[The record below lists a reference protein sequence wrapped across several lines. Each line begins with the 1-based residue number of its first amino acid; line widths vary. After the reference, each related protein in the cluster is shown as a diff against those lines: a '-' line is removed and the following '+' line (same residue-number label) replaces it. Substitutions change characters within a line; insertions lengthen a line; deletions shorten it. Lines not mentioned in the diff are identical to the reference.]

1 MQGVEV
7 YMKRRK
13 AFKKKKGTPK
23 GYDSGLEYELHQ
35 GILKSWEHHTKKL
48 SYVSRHTYEPDFLK
62 HNKDST
68 LYVEVKG
75 RFRDNAEAQKY
86 PFVRESLSENEELI
100 FIFEDSNK
108 PMPFAKKRKDGTK
121 YTHGDWAEKNN
132 FRYYCKKK
140 GLPKV
145 IT

>member
-1 MQGVEV
+1 
-7 YMKRRK
+7 MKKRK

-23 GYDSGLEYELHQ
+23 GYDSHLEYELHKDS
-35 GILKSWEHHTKKL
+35 LKDWGHHVRKL
-48 SYVSRHTYEPDFLK
+48 AYVSRHTYEPDFVRELDGK
-62 HNKDST
+62 T
-68 LYVEVKG
+68 IYIEVKG

-86 PFVRESLSENEELI
+86 PFVRDVLQPNEELI
-100 FIFEDSNK
+100 FIFEDSKK

>member
-1 MQGVEV
+1 MASHV
-7 YMKRRK
+7 KKRK

-35 GILKSWEHHTKKL
+35 GLLRTWEHHTEKIP
-48 SYVSRHTYEPDFLK
+48 YVSRHTYEPDFVDHSL
-62 HNKDST
+62 NKT
-68 LYVEVKG
+68 MYIEVKG

-86 PFVRESLSENEELI
+86 NFVREALPPSHELI
-100 FIFEDSNK
+100 FIFEDSKK